1 MDYSLLLSIEKN
13 WDEKKLQKDALERV
27 RLRYQPD
34 EIIME
39 SDFEV
44 SVKEE
49 KRKIKDCIIYALYL
63 YSPYQFFHR
72 EQA

>member
-49 KRKIKDCIIYALYL
+49 KRKIKDCIIYVLYL
-63 YSPYQFFHR
+63 YSPYQFIHR